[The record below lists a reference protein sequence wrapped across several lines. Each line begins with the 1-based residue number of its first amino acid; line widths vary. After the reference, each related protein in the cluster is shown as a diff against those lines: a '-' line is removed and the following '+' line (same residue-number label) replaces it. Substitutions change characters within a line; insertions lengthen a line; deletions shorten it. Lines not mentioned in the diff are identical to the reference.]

1 MASICFVGPY
11 PPIMCG
17 IATYTSYL
25 TNGSPDGKWGVLSFD
40 LTTYGA
46 PLTDDAKGDHVWYG
60 IPSRSDFSASHILK
74 GLDQL
79 NLPNTETVLWFQHE
93 TAIWDP
99 PQKFI
104 AMLKQLNMPKVV
116 SFHTLHFQSDET
128 PSGLRQCQYDL
139 LRDLL
144 PYVDAIT
151 VFTYGVYRAVISAF
165 PEYYAKIYVT
175 KHGIHSYPE
184 ISRMRRKEAREKL
197 HDFLLYESDLDQST
211 KKFLHEHHTLLDPD
225 AIIVG
230 QTGFLCPSKFS
241 ESLYFARDNLQ
252 GLIPNKR
259 IVAMRIGTAR
269 EESQKAYTNQ
279 LRAAFND
286 TDSFLLETWLPPD
299 ILPLA
304 QRAFDINFYWP
315 EECTQSGVV
324 AHALGAGA
332 IVAGRD
338 LEGVGETLREA
349 GQVADTDMNNLI
361 MKIKHLVL
369 DSNLLERS
377 EEKALNYAKEFSWE
391 KQALRHYEL
400 IEPIV
405 HTALLWEKSR
415 MPSAIDSIAALTARQ
430 ANQDLPVHS
439 QQLPKDTMSPTR
451 KIKQRFN
458 PKSLSE
464 FSIGNTPNNF
474 VIKPRKNLLSQR
486 THPRKRGH
494 TRNDTP

>member
-25 TNGSPDGKWGVLSFD
+25 TNCSPDGKWGVLSFD

-46 PLTDDAKGDHVWYG
+46 PLTDDVKGDHVWYG
-60 IPSRSDFSASHILK
+60 IPSRNNFSAAHILK

-79 NLPNTETVLWFQHE
+79 NLSNTETVLWFQHE
-93 TAIWDP
+93 TAIWNP
-99 PQKFI
+99 PQMFVT
-104 AMLKQLNMPKVV
+104 MLKQLDIPKIV

-144 PYVDAIT
+144 PNVDAIT

-165 PEYYAKIYVT
+165 PEYFAKVFVT
-175 KHGIHSYPE
+175 KHGIHSYPK
-184 ISRMRRKEAREKL
+184 IRGMSRKHAREKL
-197 HDFLLYESDLDQST
+197 LDFLLYESDLDQPT
-211 KKFLHEHHTLLDPD
+211 KKSLHKHQVLLDPN
-225 AIIVG
+225 AIIIG
-230 QTGFLCPSKFS
+230 QTGFLCPLKSS
-241 ESLYFARDNLQ
+241 ESLYFVRNNLQ
-252 GLIPNKR
+252 ALIPHKR
-259 IVAMRIGTAR
+259 IVAMRIGTTR
-269 EESQKAYTNQ
+269 DEFQKAYTNQ
-279 LRAAFND
+279 LRASQSGTD
-286 TDSFLLETWLPPD
+286 TYLIETWLPPD

-315 EECTQSGVV
+315 KECTQSGVV

-349 GQVADTDMNNLI
+349 GQVADTDLNDLI
-361 MKIKHLVL
+361 MKIKHLIL
-369 DSNLLERS
+369 DSNLRERS
-377 EEKALNYAKEFSWE
+377 EEKALNYAREFSWE

-400 IEPIV
+400 TEPIV
-405 HTALLWEKSR
+405 HTALLWEKVR
-415 MPSAIDSIAALTARQ
+415 MPSAIDSIAAKAARQ
-430 ANQDLPVHS
+430 ASHDLPIHS
-439 QQLPKDTMSPTR
+439 QQLPQDAMSTTR
-451 KIKQRFN
+451 KIGQRFN

-464 FSIGNTPNNF
+464 FSIGDTPNNF

-486 THPRKRGH
+486 THPRKHKH
-494 TRNDTP
+494 TRNDIP